1 MIAIDKLHHLVYCYT
16 IAITVAFCLSFI
28 NTDLMLLGSLAG
40 IIAGISKELF
50 DKYIKHKVFDK
61 KDLWASIW
69 GSVLG
74 GIVPY
79 FIYAIF
85 G

>member
-1 MIAIDKLHHLVYCYT
+1 MITLDKLHHLVYCYA
-16 IAITVAFCLSFI
+16 IAITAAFCLSFI

-40 IIAGISKELF
+40 IIAGIGKELI
-50 DKYIKHKVFDK
+50 DKYIRHKVFDK

-79 FIYAIF
+79 FIYVIF

>member
-1 MIAIDKLHHLVYCYT
+1 MITLDKLHHLVYCYA
-16 IAITVAFCLSFI
+16 IAITAAFCLSFI

-40 IIAGISKELF
+40 IIAGIGKELF
-50 DKYIKHKVFDK
+50 DKYIKHTVFDK
-61 KDLWASIW
+61 KDLYASIW
-69 GSVLG
+69 GSLAG
-74 GIVPY
+74 GIIPY

>member
-1 MIAIDKLHHLVYCYT
+1 MI
-16 IAITVAFCLSFI
+16 
-28 NTDLMLLGSLAG
+28 LGSIAG
-40 IIAGISKELF
+40 IIAGISKELI
-50 DKYIKHKVFDK
+50 DKYIKHSLFDK
-61 KDLWASIW
+61 KDLYASIW

-74 GIVPY
+74 GITPY

>member
-1 MIAIDKLHHLVYCYT
+1 
-16 IAITVAFCLSFI
+16 
-28 NTDLMLLGSLAG
+28 MLLGSIVG
-40 IIAGISKELF
+40 IIAGIGKELI
-50 DKYIKHKVFDK
+50 DKYIKHTIFDK

-74 GIVPY
+74 GITPY

>member
-1 MIAIDKLHHLVYCYT
+1 MI
-16 IAITVAFCLSFI
+16 
-28 NTDLMLLGSLAG
+28 LGSIAG

-50 DKYIKHKVFDK
+50 DKYIKHSLFDK

-74 GIVPY
+74 GIIPY